1 MELINQSVV
10 KVRNV
15 SIAYLQGFV
24 ILLVLLHHSVIAYS
38 IDTPFPTTTFLQ
50 PPLLWRAF
58 PIVDVKFWNGFGLF
72 VLSNDLFFMSL
83 MFFISGLF
91 VLKSLQR
98 KGAMVFL
105 RDRLIRLGI
114 PFVVGVALLM
124 PLAYYPAYLN
134 LGGEPGF
141 MPYLNNLLKL
151 PLWPSGPLWFIWV
164 LLVFDIVAAVFY
176 KWLPGLG
183 TKVADLL
190 KNTIEKQPLWF
201 YALLVIAASIAYIP
215 VTFFIGFDDWYSFG
229 PFAVQGSRFLH
240 YAIYFLA
247 GSIIGG
253 YGLDRGI
260 LSAEGKL
267 AKQWKLWV
275 STAISFFML
284 FLFIF
289 GAILEEN
296 SLPTYIPEILGGLAW
311 ELSCAATCLALL
323 ALFLRFA
330 RKPVLLFDKFS
341 ENAYGMYIFHYIF
354 VIWLQ
359 FALLDVNM
367 SGFAKGLIVSV
378 LVVGLS
384 WGTSAI
390 LRKIPLVRR
399 II

>member
-1 MELINQSVV
+1 MKPINQSVV
-10 KVRNV
+10 EVRNF

-38 IDTPFPTTTFLQ
+38 IDTPWPTTSFLQ
-50 PPLLWRAF
+50 SPLLWRAF
-58 PIVDVKFWNGFGLF
+58 PIVDAKFWNGFGLF

-91 VLKSLQR
+91 VLKSLRR
-98 KGAMVFL
+98 KGALVFL

-134 LGGEPGF
+134 LGGQPGF
-141 MPYLNNLLKL
+141 MPYLNDLLKL

-164 LLVFDIVAAVFY
+164 LFVFDLLAAVFY

-183 TKVADLL
+183 TKVSGLL
-190 KNTIEKQPLWF
+190 KEIIKPKYFGF
-201 YALLVIAASIAYIP
+201 YALLVIAASIVYIP
-215 VTFFIGFDDWYSFG
+215 VTFFLGFDEWYSFG

-240 YAIYFLA
+240 YGIYFLA

-253 YGLDRGI
+253 YGLDQGI

-275 STAISFFML
+275 STAISLFML

-289 GAILEEN
+289 GAVISEN
-296 SLPTYIPEILGGLAW
+296 NLPTYVSEIIGGLAW
-311 ELSCAATCLALL
+311 EMSCAATCLALI
-323 ALFLRFA
+323 ALFLRYA
-330 RKPVLLFDKFS
+330 RKPVPLFDKFS
-341 ENAYGMYIFHYIF
+341 ENSYGMYIFHYTY

-359 FALLDVNM
+359 FALLGVNM
-367 SGFAKGLIVSV
+367 SGFLKGLIVSA

-384 WGTSAI
+384 WTTSTI
-390 LRKIPLVRR
+390 LRRNAIVRR
-399 II
+399 VI

>member
-1 MELINQSVV
+1 MELINQTVV

-58 PIVDVKFWNGFGLF
+58 PIVDAKFWNGFGLF

-134 LGGEPGF
+134 LGGEPGL
-141 MPYLNNLLKL
+141 MPYLNDLFKL

-164 LLVFDIVAAVFY
+164 LLVFDIFAAVFY

-183 TKVADLL
+183 TKVAGLL
-190 KNTIEKQPLWF
+190 KDTIEKQPLWF
-201 YALLVIAASIAYIP
+201 YALLVIAASIVYIP
-215 VTFFIGFDDWYSFG
+215 VTFFIGFDEWYSFG
-229 PFAVQGSRFLH
+229 PFAVQGGRFLH

-260 LSAEGKL
+260 LSPEGKL
-267 AKQWKLWV
+267 AKQWKFWV
-275 STAISFFML
+275 STAISLFML
-284 FLFIF
+284 FLFVF
-289 GAILEEN
+289 GAVISEN
-296 SLPTYIPEILGGLAW
+296 NLPTYIPEILGGLAW
-311 ELSCAATCLALL
+311 EISCAATCLALL

-330 RKPVLLFDKFS
+330 RKPRPLFDKFS

-359 FALLDVNM
+359 FAFLDVNM
-367 SGFAKGLIVSV
+367 SGFLKGIIVSA
-378 LVVGLS
+378 LVVGLT
-384 WGTSAI
+384 WATSAV
-390 LRKIPLVRR
+390 LRQIPIVRR
-399 II
+399 VI